1 MIEVQK
7 SQGMR
12 IIDVLLLG
20 PFMIYAGTKLPS
32 TTLKSIMVIAGV
44 LVISNNL
51 KNYVATKANLISQ
64 TPQ

>member
-12 IIDVLLLG
+12 IIDVLILG

-32 TTLKSIMVIAGV
+32 ATLKSIMIVSGV

-51 KNYVATKANLISQ
+51 KNYIATKANLVSQ